1 MLNKLASS
9 VDAIAI
15 SENIT
20 HPLTN
25 QEIATKKKET
35 QFDEN
40 CDVLMTMMCDD
51 NDIFR
56 LEGSGRVGGILPRE

>member
-1 MLNKLASS
+1 MLNKLTSS

-20 HPLTN
+20 RPLTN
-25 QEIATKKKET
+25 QGIATEKKET

-40 CDVLMTMMCDD
+40 FDALMTMTCDD

-56 LEGSGRVGGILPRE
+56 LEGSGRVGGILPRK